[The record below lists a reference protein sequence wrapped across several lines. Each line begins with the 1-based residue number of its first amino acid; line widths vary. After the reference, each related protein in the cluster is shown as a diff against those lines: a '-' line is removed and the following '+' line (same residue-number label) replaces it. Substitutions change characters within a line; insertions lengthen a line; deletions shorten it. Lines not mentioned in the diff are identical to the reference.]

1 MTEMN
6 KQRNDRFIAS
16 WLLFCA
22 AIIVAM
28 ILLGGV
34 TRLTHSGLSM
44 VEWKPL
50 MGVIPPIGD
59 QAWQTTFDKYKQF
72 PEYQK
77 ANQGMGLAEF
87 KSIFLFEYAHRIL
100 GRLIGLVFL
109 IPFLYFKFTG
119 RIRPALTP
127 KLITLFVLGGLQG
140 LLGWYMVKSG
150 LVDNPMVSQYR
161 LTAHLG
167 MAVLIYGYM
176 LWVAFE
182 LIFSSSDQ
190 LSGTVSRNLSR
201 FSKLL
206 VGLLFFMILSG
217 GMVAGTRAGL
227 IYNTFPLMGDT
238 FIPSGLY
245 TMEPFW
251 LSAFEDLTTIQF
263 NHRMFAYTLFMLI
276 TGFSI
281 LLFRSGV
288 QTRVHYGVHALLV
301 FLLLQITLGISTLLQ
316 HVPVAIAAA
325 HQGGA
330 ICLFTAALFVSH
342 ALSVNSKG
350 ALS

>member
-1 MTEMN
+1 MAEVN
-6 KQRNDRFIAS
+6 QQRNNQQITS
-16 WLLFCA
+16 WLLLCA

-50 MGVIPPIGD
+50 MGVVPPIGD

-77 ANQGMGLAEF
+77 VNQGMSLTEF

-100 GRLIGLVFL
+100 GRLIGLAFL

-127 KLITLFVLGGLQG
+127 KLIMLFILGGLQG

-161 LTAHLG
+161 LSAHLG

-176 LWVAFE
+176 LWVAFG
-182 LIFSSSDQ
+182 LMFSSNDQ
-190 LSGTVSRNLSR
+190 LNGTCSHGLSR

-206 VGLLFFMILSG
+206 VGLLFLMILSG

-245 TMEPFW
+245 AMKPFW

-263 NHRMFAYTLFMLI
+263 NHRIFAYTLFVLI
-276 TGFSI
+276 LGFAA

-288 QTRVHYGVHALLV
+288 QGRLRHGVHALQL
-301 FLLLQITLGISTLLQ
+301 FLLIQIMLGISTLLQ
-316 HVPVAIAAA
+316 HVPVALAAA

-330 ICLFTAALFVSH
+330 ICLFTAALYVSH
-342 ALSVNSKG
+342 ALSINSKES
-350 ALS
+350 L